1 VGIKVDAGEGSV
13 RDLAASTFL
22 VVGDRLW
29 SYVRIAIF
37 GLLILWFTSILAFP
51 VSKVDD
57 ENVPSWVRVGVLTLF
72 VMILAIL
79 VNYMARPTTR
89 TRALQYLMRGGDYGW
104 LSPLLWAAAIFF
116 FTTVIFSAVT
126 QLLWEWRVVDISDPS
141 CTTPCALIPDN
152 FFNFYTWHFLESIP
166 LFKVNETLQL
176 KEPLVYRGAAAGWL
190 VVAFKVAVILPLI
203 QAIRSYWKLRS
214 DLPSLRIDAWP
225 RIVHEGEKVTI
236 RWTPSE
242 PPVGYVFDVYIENQ
256 VSVNGKPRR
265 PLPMKIC
272 RESRRRPTCLSAR
285 DGSFG

>member
-1 VGIKVDAGEGSV
+1 
-13 RDLAASTFL
+13 
-22 VVGDRLW
+22 
-29 SYVRIAIF
+29 
-37 GLLILWFTSILAFP
+37 
-51 VSKVDD
+51 
-57 ENVPSWVRVGVLTLF
+57 VLTLF
-72 VMILAIL
+72 VILLAIL

-203 QAIRSYWKLRS
+203 QAIRSYWSRS
-214 DLPSLRIDAWP
+214 DGHRANLQSATYSTSTSR
-225 RIVHEGEKVTI
+225 
-236 RWTPSE
+236 
-242 PPVGYVFDVYIENQ
+242 NQ
-256 VSVNGKPRR
+256 VSVNGKPK
-265 PLPMKIC
+265 PPPPMKIC